1 MATVIQGGDD
11 TFNALALGEMHP
23 GTQQFLSTQLQ
34 APTHHLT
41 EQGQRFF
48 QSTQELFKRFEDS
61 RAMRLITAAK
71 RAVGGIWNSD
81 EVKYLSTIEELQW
94 APSKMRRL
102 IMAEPEIRRLYHQQ
116 RLEGYGDVYRDAY
129 PDDIGEAHYD
139 YRRVTNGFIFVNE
152 DAKDDEPEWSC
163 TTYFDDHEEYGDREL
178 DLLEQVDVVNTWEAA
193 RLRLRKG
200 GDDPTSRF
208 NAAL

>member
-71 RAVGGIWNSD
+71 RAVGGIWNAD
-81 EVKYLSTIEELQW
+81 EIRYLSSIEDLQW

-102 IMAEPEIRRLYHQQ
+102 IMAEPEIRRHYHQQ
-116 RLEGYGDVYRDAY
+116 RVEGYEGVYRDAY
-129 PDDIGEAHYD
+129 PSDVGESHYD
-139 YRRVTNGFIFVNE
+139 YRRVTNGFVFVNE
-152 DAKDDEPEWSC
+152 DENKPEWSS
-163 TTYFDDHEEYGDREL
+163 TTYYDDHEEYGDREL
-178 DLLEQVDVVNTWEAA
+178 DLLEQVDVVDTWAAA
-193 RLRLRKG
+193 RERLRMG